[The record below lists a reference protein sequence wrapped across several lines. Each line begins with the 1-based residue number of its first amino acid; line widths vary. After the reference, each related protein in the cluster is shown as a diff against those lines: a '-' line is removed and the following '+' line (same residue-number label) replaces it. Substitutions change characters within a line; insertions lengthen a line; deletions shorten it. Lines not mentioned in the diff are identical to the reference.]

1 MIARVSS
8 VAFPI
13 RAGLPPKN
21 FLTQSAF
28 ALGVR
33 NWYPPATSTK
43 RIPRFSV
50 SNSLCS
56 SLRVLSMMFLFVPSS
71 TSLKRCTDCGPSA
84 TSKRLSRMDFTSSRS
99 MLAFPGF
106 VKLDLFRRFIHSCRG
121 LDHDRPHHFFLK
133 DSNCPHF
140 DQLQHRQKRHHDL
153 DAAFN
158 LNEKR
163 LEKHAAMGPQCFQ
176 QQRHLFPHG
185 DLVERD
191 LMDGLL
197 GQAVNDAF
205 EGAQE
210 LEYRYLTKASRT
222 NFFGGCRR
230 ANKDIPSEKVALLQL
245 GGGFFIALVF

>member
-43 RIPRFSV
+43 RIPRFCV

-56 SLRVLSMMFLFVPSS
+56 SLRVFSMMSLFVPSR

-84 TSKRLSRMDFTSSRS
+84 TSKRL
-99 MLAFPGF
+99 
-106 VKLDLFRRFIHSCRG
+106 
-121 LDHDRPHHFFLK
+121 
-133 DSNCPHF
+133 
-140 DQLQHRQKRHHDL
+140 
-153 DAAFN
+153 
-158 LNEKR
+158 
-163 LEKHAAMGPQCFQ
+163 EKHAAVSPQCFQ
-176 QQRHLFPHG
+176 QECHLFPHG
-185 DLVERD
+185 DLVQRD
-191 LMDGLL
+191 LMNGLL

-205 EGAQE
+205 ESAQE
-210 LEYRYLTKASRT
+210 LKYRYLTKAPRT
-222 NFFGGCRR
+222 NFFGRCRR
-230 ANKDIPSEKVALLQL
+230 ADKDIPSEKVALLQL